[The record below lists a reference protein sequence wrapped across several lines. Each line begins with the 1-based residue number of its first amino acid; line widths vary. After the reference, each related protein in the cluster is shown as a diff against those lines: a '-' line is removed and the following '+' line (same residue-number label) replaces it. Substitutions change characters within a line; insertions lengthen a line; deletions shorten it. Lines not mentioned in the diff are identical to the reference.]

1 MNKRTFLIMS
11 MLTVTL
17 VISALIYITS
27 SADPQSP
34 VPSVI
39 SPVIQPRATNGHA
52 SGIPGTQHMDVL
64 LSRRE
69 TAMFTRWVSS
79 IEDRSDDVG
88 GRSIDVCLR
97 NHAIGVISSA
107 RLCVLLA
114 RYYRVQLE
122 DVIREI
128 NHFEMRWPYS
138 QLAHQHTCLLFRHNV
153 QAQLKLTWYDFN
165 AVPCLK
171 IR

>member
-1 MNKRTFLIMS
+1 
-11 MLTVTL
+11 
-17 VISALIYITS
+17 
-27 SADPQSP
+27 
-34 VPSVI
+34 
-39 SPVIQPRATNGHA
+39 
-52 SGIPGTQHMDVL
+52 MDVL

-69 TAMFTRWVSS
+69 TAMFIRWVSS